1 MTSSAVVWLTGLPS
15 SGKSTLATKLTE
27 RLRERG
33 VPCCLLDGDEVRD
46 ALNPRPGYDDPSR
59 AAFYATLANLAA
71 LLERQGLIV
80 VVAAT
85 AHRRDYRERARRAA
99 RRFIEVWVDVPLSEC
114 RRRDSKG
121 LYAAAEA
128 KQTDSVPGAD
138 EAYEPPLHADLV
150 ARGGLDSS
158 ALDLLGRLLAPEPP
172 AGKNA

>member
-1 MTSSAVVWLTGLPS
+1 MTGSAVVWFTGLPS
-15 SGKSTLATKLTE
+15 SGKTTLAAKLAE
-27 RLRERG
+27 RLRERSAA
-33 VPCCLLDGDEVRD
+33 CCLLDGDELRD
-46 ALNPRPGYDDPSR
+46 ALIPRPGYDESSR
-59 AAFYATLANLAA
+59 AAFYATLGNLAA

-85 AHRRDYRERARRAA
+85 AHRRDYRERARRGA

-128 KQTDSVPGAD
+128 KRTDALPGAD
-138 EAYEPPLHADLV
+138 EVYEPPLHADLV

-158 ALDLLGRLLAPEPP
+158 ALDQLSELLTC
-172 AGKNA
+172 

>member
-1 MTSSAVVWLTGLPS
+1 MTGSAVVWFTGLPS
-15 SGKSTLATKLTE
+15 SGKTTLAAKLAE
-27 RLRERG
+27 RLRERSAA
-33 VPCCLLDGDEVRD
+33 CCLLDGDELRD
-46 ALNPRPGYDDPSR
+46 ALIPRPGYDESSR
-59 AAFYATLANLAA
+59 AAFYATLGNLAA

-85 AHRRDYRERARRAA
+85 AHRRDYRERARRGA

-128 KQTDSVPGAD
+128 KRTDALPGAD
-138 EAYEPPLHADLV
+138 EVYEPPLHADLV

-158 ALDLLGRLLAPEPP
+158 ALDQLSELLTR
-172 AGKNA
+172 